1 MTSPKSNKKIQ
12 KSDQPIIPEIC
23 PNVSHMINSHTETED
38 FKSRNPIL
46 WTAGDL
52 RLQTM
57 DPATK
62 LHCTCNMSGM
72 TCCMVVPQKTTI
84 FFRLSFEGE
93 NVAILCGNWAISVPS
108 FLNCGDEH
116 FLPKVPSSG
125 RLSPQIDLWGSTVR
139 GFKSCLNQHFPQDCL
154 KCLNSSK
161 DCLETR
167 NKMLRRLCHSIS
179 LSWDGFLILS
189 HDCQSGK
196 KKPSWINPNDVLSI
210 QTQQIIAWF
219 LKTSCSTLSSRKQ
232 MFFVPKEMSQGIEDK
247 NWSLSLRASWGWS
260 HGVKGSTSQEGKEI
274 ASSWI
279 TGCGRCWL
287 W

>member
-1 MTSPKSNKKIQ
+1 M
-12 KSDQPIIPEIC
+12 
-23 PNVSHMINSHTETED
+23 ED

-62 LHCTCNMSGM
+62 LHCTCRVEWLDAWLSLKKR
-72 TCCMVVPQKTTI
+72 P
-84 FFRLSFEGE
+84 SFETF
-93 NVAILCGNWAISVPS
+93 LWRWNWAISVPS
-108 FLNCGDEH
+108 FLNSGDSGDEH
-116 FLPKVPSSG
+116 FLPKVPPSG
-125 RLSPQIDLWGSTVR
+125 RLSPQIDLRGSTVR
-139 GFKSCLNQHFPQDCL
+139 GFKGCLNQHFPQV
-154 KCLNSSK
+154 CLNSSK
-161 DCLETR
+161 DCLEIP

-219 LKTSCSTLSSRKQ
+219 LRTSCNTLSSRKQ